1 MGEDRYKGFSFSKAS
16 FFLLAFMCVL
26 LAGAALK
33 LTTPVVLP
41 FVIAVL
47 LTFVLE
53 PLITML
59 ERMRIP
65 RILAVLLAVSG
76 IAVAIV
82 IVGYILV
89 NSILTITTLYP
100 KYEQRFTEIYTLMAN
115 FFDLPYDEHLSLVQ
129 NLWGSLGLKDRL
141 RQFALSIGQSSLGF
155 LTDSTMVV
163 LFVVFLLLELSHFRE
178 RLNVAFAGK
187 MSERIQKI
195 GSAVITQVAR
205 YLSVKFFISLATGIL
220 VGVFLS
226 ILGMDF
232 PIVWAVLSFILNF
245 IPNIGSIAA
254 GGGVTLF
261 ALVQFW
267 PNPAPII
274 AAVAVM
280 VGVNMVLGNIVE
292 PKVQGDNLGL
302 SPFVILV
309 SLLAW
314 GWLWGFTGLVLA
326 VPMTVILKIVCE
338 NVPILEPVAII
349 MGPYREAK
357 RRWNMDMRWK
367 LQKKAPQ
374 ESDDTSEPP
383 AAP

>member
-16 FFLLAFMCVL
+16 FFLLAFMYVL

-53 PLITML
+53 PLITLL
-59 ERMRIP
+59 ERMHIP

-76 IAVAIV
+76 IAAAIV
-82 IVGYILV
+82 VVGYILV
-89 NSILTITTLYP
+89 NSILTITMLYP

-267 PNPAPII
+267 PSPGPII
-274 AAVAVM
+274 AAVAVTR
-280 VGVNMVLGNIVE
+280 
-292 PKVQGDNLGL
+292 
-302 SPFVILV
+302 SPGG
-309 SLLAW
+309 SS
-314 GWLWGFTGLVLA
+314 
-326 VPMTVILKIVCE
+326 PHC
-338 NVPILEPVAII
+338 
-349 MGPYREAK
+349 
-357 RRWNMDMRWK
+357 
-367 LQKKAPQ
+367 
-374 ESDDTSEPP
+374 
-383 AAP
+383 